1 MNLNDLT
8 NDQPATTSNF
18 DANSLEDPHARY
30 HAEIEGL
37 RGQVKKLREEKEA
50 QAARIRVLEEE
61 VTNLRL
67 GLRRPGEGP
76 GTTVRD
82 RGRADDSAVRDT
94 AGDEKRTC
102 AGGNADVTKKIHK
115 DKRYSA
121 VRDTAGDEKRTCA
134 GGNADVTKKIHKDK
148 RLELQ
153 TGSLAIT
160 ATTTAAAA
168 AAASRRQPRGGV
180 CSVTALAVE
189 GGYLFAAT
197 VDNALWKRPL
207 CDSEQRGC
215 AANAAGKWS
224 KIGDAEGVISLAAVK
239 QHLFALVRDCHN
251 ARIEAEQID
260 VCVCVCVCLCLCL
273 CLCLW
278 LCVSVSVC
286 VLRCIGPLFRTAIPQ
301 FGSLTCTGP
310 APGGSWLTTS
320 HRRRPSQGLSSRRA
334 EWPWRRLKMA
344 TSGSLR

>member
-94 AGDEKRTC
+94 SGDEKRTC
-102 AGGNADVTKKIHK
+102 AGGNADVTKK
-115 DKRYSA
+115 R
-121 VRDTAGDEKRTCA
+121 
-134 GGNADVTKKIHKDK
+134 HKDK
-148 RLELQ
+148 RLEPQ

-160 ATTTAAAA
+160 ATTTAAA

-260 VCVCVCVCLCLCL
+260 VCVCVCLCLCL
-273 CLCLW
+273 CLCVSVS
-278 LCVSVSVC
+278 VSVSVC
-286 VLRCIGPLFRTAIPQ
+286 VLRCIGPLFRTATPQ